1 MTMRSPNPN
10 APTAAAARR
19 SKKADIVTGA
29 DGGFNMREQV
39 AMLRPVRERKPMN
52 RHKRRALESRSMMAR
67 TCWKVRHSVSRLL
80 NGHPPQAA
88 SSRFRSDSD
97 SSASFDDG
105 EQEHNGER
113 ATQYTLKS
121 VRRVSPTLFRRIIKC
136 QFWPCCC
143 ASSSTRFV
151 DAESEQSILSVNGI
165 ISAYISFSH
174 RTSYFIL
181 FIVFSIFYFGFI
193 LLFAA
198 FYYVFS
204 LYYPECITT
213 AGTIVGKGPNANI
226 FADVF
231 QLSWTTF
238 ATTGYGIVYPST
250 GANSDYIIPQT
261 CLTVGIVGSFESFT
275 GVLYAGFCTAVL
287 FAKVIRSQSQAQVYF
302 SDPLVVR
309 FGKEELSRENITRE
323 GNIPQRNIP
332 LAEPGDV
339 ETGEALASIKE
350 SASIVHHGD
359 CNLNIPCPS
368 LEFRLVNRLHDVDD
382 GEIVEARLDCVAIL
396 DSKLSRADTIDSIE
410 PLTSHE
416 CLQTANQPLNSTDEF
431 TQVVMD
437 QHTPLFHNPKS
448 KQSRVLAKL
457 SLDANEHP
465 FFRRVWFGRHRLD
478 EHSPLLTR
486 SAKNKIKR
494 NGGYWPSEWNN
505 ARDIRNTLHFRH
517 ILVCLSGTSNAN
529 ATSVYIQKVYD
540 MVDVNVGYRFVPM
553 NYHTPSGALKT
564 DTYLLNAICEQRGGG
579 AEPCL

>member
-29 DGGFNMREQV
+29 DSGFNMREQV
-39 AMLRPVRERKPMN
+39 AMVSVIPPSFKLNGAIFIHDSTDSFVLCHLRQLRPVRERKPMN

-121 VRRVSPTLFRRIIKC
+121 VRRVSPTLLRRIIKC

-165 ISAYISFSH
+165 ISSYISFSH

-238 ATTGYGIVYPST
+238 ATTG
-250 GANSDYIIPQT
+250 
-261 CLTVGIVGSFESFT
+261 
-275 GVLYAGFCTAVL
+275 
-287 FAKVIRSQSQAQVYF
+287 
-302 SDPLVVR
+302 
-309 FGKEELSRENITRE
+309 
-323 GNIPQRNIP
+323 
-332 LAEPGDV
+332 
-339 ETGEALASIKE
+339 
-350 SASIVHHGD
+350 
-359 CNLNIPCPS
+359 
-368 LEFRLVNRLHDVDD
+368 
-382 GEIVEARLDCVAIL
+382 
-396 DSKLSRADTIDSIE
+396 
-410 PLTSHE
+410 
-416 CLQTANQPLNSTDEF
+416 
-431 TQVVMD
+431 
-437 QHTPLFHNPKS
+437 
-448 KQSRVLAKL
+448 
-457 SLDANEHP
+457 
-465 FFRRVWFGRHRLD
+465 
-478 EHSPLLTR
+478 
-486 SAKNKIKR
+486 
-494 NGGYWPSEWNN
+494 
-505 ARDIRNTLHFRH
+505 
-517 ILVCLSGTSNAN
+517 
-529 ATSVYIQKVYD
+529 
-540 MVDVNVGYRFVPM
+540 
-553 NYHTPSGALKT
+553 
-564 DTYLLNAICEQRGGG
+564 
-579 AEPCL
+579 